1 MGLCGT
7 DGVEISAK
15 ALLAQCEYSIAIFTN
30 AYEPVRHI
38 GYSKYENKDR
48 NIFLRGQAQLHP

>member
-1 MGLCGT
+1 MGLYGT

-15 ALLAQCEYSIAIFTN
+15 ALAQCEYSIATFTN

-38 GYSKYENKDR
+38 GYSKYVNKDR
-48 NIFLRGQAQLHP
+48 NVFLRGQAPLHP